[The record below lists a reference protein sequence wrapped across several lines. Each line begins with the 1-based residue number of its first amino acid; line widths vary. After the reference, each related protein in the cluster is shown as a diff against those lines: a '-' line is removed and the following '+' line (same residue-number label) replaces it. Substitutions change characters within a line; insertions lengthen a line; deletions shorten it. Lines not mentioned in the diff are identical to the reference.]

1 MSFDS
6 YSQPLRQTG
15 QCAGPFWCVD
25 EKDVSMTPGLEVKS
39 QHWTQQK
46 LAGPNDENFLKCF
59 KYDKLLGKGKYGQV
73 YLAQIRSTNK
83 MVALKLPRNCMDIP
97 GVDENLFYSTMHKF
111 LKKDLPTS
119 GELFEVKKMFTK
131 EASIAQV
138 LIEGPCS
145 IDLFSPG
152 DPYDIWTDEYMSTI
166 GFELRQMKLHPGYNH
181 MSHILDFRYN
191 IGLPGSPPCIV
202 MEPHADELKNGMFY
216 INRNGTDETKW
227 IHVAKQICQAVDYIH
242 YMGFVHL
249 DLKTQN
255 ILYDIDSTNQS
266 YQIYISDFGFC
277 EQLKYINPH
286 YRCGTKGYQA
296 PELLGIYNA
305 ITDFVAVDIY
315 AVAKTILNIVYMSSD
330 DKIQNSNEEN
340 QTYSKVDALIKEST
354 IASRKQQYIELT
366 GRIGASRPQL
376 CLPFRPCY
384 AGDVRLCYDEADM
397 LDNEEESG
405 SDEDESG
412 SDEDESGSDE
422 VNKQPS
428 KRPRV

>member
-15 QCAGPFWCVD
+15 QCAGPICCVD
-25 EKDVSMTPGLEVKS
+25 EKDVSMTPGLVVKS
-39 QHWTQQK
+39 QHWTQQQLQGAYTK
-46 LAGPNDENFLKCF
+46 NFLECF
-59 KYDKLLGKGKYGQV
+59 QYNKLLGKGKYGQV

-97 GVDENLFYSTMHKF
+97 GVNPNFYYSTMNNF

-119 GELFEVKKMFTK
+119 VELYEVKKMFTK
-131 EASIAQV
+131 EATTAQV

-145 IDLFSPG
+145 IGLFSPG

-181 MSHILDFRYN
+181 MSHILDFKYN

-202 MEPHADELKNGMFY
+202 MEPHADELKNGMFR
-216 INRNGTDETKW
+216 INKNGTDEKQW

-249 DLKTQN
+249 DLKPQN

-277 EQLKYINPH
+277 DQLKYINPF

-296 PELLGIYNA
+296 PELLDTYNA

-330 DKIQNSNEEN
+330 DQNQNSNTEDHR
-340 QTYSKVDALIKEST
+340 YSKVDALIKEST
-354 IASRKQQYIELT
+354 IASRKQQYSELT
-366 GRIGASRPQL
+366 WRIGAYRPQL

-384 AGDVRLCYDEADM
+384 AGDVRLCCDEADM
-397 LDNEEESG
+397 LEDEEESG

-412 SDEDESGSDE
+412 SDD
-422 VNKQPS
+422 VKNQQPS
-428 KRPRV
+428 KKPRV